1 MIKKKKN
8 QMLGLVRACH
18 VVTHLLYFQG
28 FIETDRQGH
37 MWIDEFLI
45 EVVEQWDALAKLH
58 MLH

>member
-1 MIKKKKN
+1 MIKKNKKKKK

-45 EVVEQWDALAKLH
+45 EVVEQ
-58 MLH
+58 

>member
-1 MIKKKKN
+1 
-8 QMLGLVRACH
+8 MLGLVRACH